1 MSAHAAAAASGCC
14 CAPAPTPCTCQEY
27 GLASAGSD
35 FDTLHVSGRV
45 LTSYSGADCCDA
57 QLTGGS
63 SFDGATIVRAAAP
76 FSGWNI
82 QKQQVC
88 PGLFLGPV
96 IGSALT
102 TVGRCTYVA
111 PCCNYT
117 GCPPANRTV
126 VDSELP
132 LWWCQDTYALVPQDP
147 CSGITCSCDEG
158 GIPCGGNCPP
168 AQFIEYPTA
177 DASALLIAVK
187 DVWLTVCGI
196 DGSETQGVTGR
207 SFLQVEL
214 AAVSERTYRECAFC
228 GATFGDIPLT
238 YRIFYEKLCQFPGD
252 TVRGVYRWV
261 DALNGG
267 PPSQVRSVSSPCPD
281 GISPG
286 GNRKFTST
294 IVASPVMVVS

>member
-1 MSAHAAAAASGCC
+1 MSAHAVAAASGCC

-27 GLASAGSD
+27 GLASAGPD

-102 TVGRCTYVA
+102 TVGRCTYVS

-126 VDSELP
+126 IDSEL
-132 LWWCQDTYALVPQDP
+132 LRYATD
-147 CSGITCSCDEG
+147 I
-158 GIPCGGNCPP
+158 P
-168 AQFIEYPTA
+168 AQALAYELGHIGIELIRQGA
-177 DASALLIAVK
+177 RQRMGAAFDVRGLHDALLVNGGYPLP
-187 DVWLTVCGI
+187 VL
-196 DGSETQGVTGR
+196 QG
-207 SFLQVEL
+207 QIE
-214 AAVSERTYRECAFC
+214 
-228 GATFGDIPLT
+228 
-238 YRIFYEKLCQFPGD
+238 
-252 TVRGVYRWV
+252 RWV
-261 DALNGG
+261 ATHQAEAG
-267 PPSQVRSVSSPCPD
+267 
-281 GISPG
+281 
-286 GNRKFTST
+286 
-294 IVASPVMVVS
+294 